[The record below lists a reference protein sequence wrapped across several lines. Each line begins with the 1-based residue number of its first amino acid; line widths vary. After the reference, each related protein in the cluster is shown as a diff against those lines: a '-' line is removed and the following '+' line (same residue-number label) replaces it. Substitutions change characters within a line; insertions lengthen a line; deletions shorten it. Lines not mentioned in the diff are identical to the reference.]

1 MGAAPVGINFNMN
14 QKQLR
19 GISTGIE
26 WLLKIPGSDADNF
39 RELVAELAARE
50 RRLTAAAKAVVEA
63 SKGTDEAAMDE
74 AIDQLKKSLK

>member
-1 MGAAPVGINFNMN
+1 MGAAPVGIKFNMN

-19 GISTGIE
+19 GISAGIE
-26 WLLKIPGSDADNF
+26 WLLNIPGSDADNF
-39 RELVAELAARE
+39 RELVAELASRE